1 MQQTKNDELVEQ
13 RERSLRERNFIIYGL
28 PEENFSDKT
37 ANSDTNGHEGIKAIF
52 REIEVGSVP
61 KSFTRLGKPN
71 AGARPIKVTMGTI
84 SEKDNIME
92 NLKYLKQAPD
102 HLRKISIT
110 DDFTIEERIMIKE
123 KVAEAVKKTED
134 EEGKYI
140 FRVRGTP
147 KNGLRL
153 KSFPIQASPRHPQ
166 S

>member
-13 RERSLRERNFIIYGL
+13 RERNFIIHGL
-28 PEENFSDKT
+28 PEENSSDKT
-37 ANSDTNGHEGIKAIF
+37 ATSDTNDHEVIKAIF
-52 REIEVGSVP
+52 REIKVGSVP

-102 HLRKISIT
+102 HLRKNSIT

-134 EEGKYI
+134 EREGKYI

-153 KSFPIQASPRHPQ
+153 KRFPIQASPRHPQ